1 MIKQL
6 FNADFWRWYLR
17 KEFDE
22 FKNLNDSI
30 TLIEGIKNVFDTTKS
45 HSVLSI
51 NLETEICKDSE
62 GNEFNIIEFIA
73 IKTNNERKFAL
84 IETEVDYERWLAIKI
99 RENAAKEYERDF
111 DNYQWVRKRG
121 GEKVVVTE
129 FDLILESIIEKW
141 NPEKKEWERTYVGQL
156 RYLRAG
162 IPIYKPFN
170 FEPGQTHSVEEFS
183 KSVWNKDVLQVR
195 NMKNEDMRSFWLH
208 VNLEFNPRIV
218 REFDH
223 FGIITF

>member
-141 NPEKKEWERTYVGQL
+141 NPEKKNGNAPILASFATCEVAYLFINPSTLNPFKPIAWKNSQKAYGIKTYF
-156 RYLRAG
+156 R
-162 IPIYKPFN
+162 
-170 FEPGQTHSVEEFS
+170 
-183 KSVWNKDVLQVR
+183 
-195 NMKNEDMRSFWLH
+195 
-208 VNLEFNPRIV
+208 
-218 REFDH
+218 
-223 FGIITF
+223 